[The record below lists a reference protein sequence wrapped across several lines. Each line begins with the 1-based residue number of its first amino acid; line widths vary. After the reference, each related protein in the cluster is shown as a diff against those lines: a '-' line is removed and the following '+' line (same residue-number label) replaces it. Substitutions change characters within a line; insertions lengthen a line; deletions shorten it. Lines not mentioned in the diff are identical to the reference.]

1 MVSVCV
7 CVSILQLCVYRSM
20 IWYYMN
26 GLLEPTPPPRQNGSC
41 HHRGLSP
48 PALLYSHLLP
58 SRIPE
63 SRSSVCLYIL
73 VILSML
79 YKLNHTVANL
89 SILVFLTQRNAF
101 EIHKGC
107 WVYQQL
113 IFLLLRS
120 GIPLC
125 GSVTLSVSVHLLI
138 DIWVAFSLLLSQTS
152 LLLLQINMGF

>member
-7 CVSILQLCVYRSM
+7 SVSILQLCVYSSM

-26 GLLEPTPPPRQNGSC
+26 GLLEPTPQPRQNGSC

-48 PALLYSHLLP
+48 PPFYTHTCSP
-58 SRIPE
+58 PE
-63 SRSSVCLYIL
+63 SLKVPPPFCLYIL
-73 VILSML
+73 TILSML

-89 SILVFLTQRNAF
+89 SILVLLTQRNAF

-120 GIPLC
+120 SIPLC
-125 GSVTLSVSVHLLI
+125 ESVTLSVSVHLLR
-138 DIWVAFSLLLSQTS
+138 DIWVVFSLLLLQTS
-152 LLLLQINMGF
+152 LLLLQINVGF